1 MIGDIGIFLCYV
13 EKIAYATASLR
24 LITIKFFKMKH
35 QSRAQK
41 ENNPLRAPQANAL
54 IEMGHKRHATQP
66 FQKRNEN
73 IM

>member
-1 MIGDIGIFLCYV
+1 
-13 EKIAYATASLR
+13 
-24 LITIKFFKMKH
+24 MKH